1 MRISDWSSDVCS
13 SDLRVEQIALREPID
28 DVVAYIV
35 GLLDEAVAD
44 LPAEIS
50 DGLTGLGRITQPIAL
65 SLKAKVLV
73 TAASPLFNGN
83 KEYIG
88 FAGPD
93 GWGIGRAHF

>member
-1 MRISDWSSDVCS
+1 MKLYGPIPVIRENLPVTAPAADV
-13 SDLRVEQIALREPID
+13 RVMREPID

-35 GLLDEAVAD
+35 GLLDEAVVD

-73 TAASPLFNGN
+73 TAASPLFT
-83 KEYIG
+83 
-88 FAGPD
+88 F
-93 GWGIGRAHF
+93 GRASLRERVGETV